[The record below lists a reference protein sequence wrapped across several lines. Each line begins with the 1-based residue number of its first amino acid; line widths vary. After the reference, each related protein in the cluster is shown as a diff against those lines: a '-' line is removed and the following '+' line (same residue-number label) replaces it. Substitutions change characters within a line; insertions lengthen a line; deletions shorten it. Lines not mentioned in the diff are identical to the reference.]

1 MNDTFLA
8 AAAREII
15 TPPVGTMLYGYNDH
29 TVSASVHDDLNATVL
44 ALRQGE
50 TTALL
55 YAVTL
60 CEIENAVQMQLRETL
75 SQRLGVPADHILISC
90 THTHCGPNL
99 CSITGCGPVNWPYYE
114 EIFLPALTKAGQTAL
129 QNLAPAEYAVGETQS
144 LVGINRRDMLADGT
158 YHMGQ
163 NPFALID
170 PTMTA
175 VTFRHE
181 ETKQEFFH
189 LLHYGCHGTSAGN
202 CDIITRD
209 WSGGM
214 IDRVEGETGV
224 LSAYWNG
231 SEGDVGP
238 RLDNGSTAGN
248 INDTEKLGAIAGEDA
263 LRALQARGE
272 YRTGELEIVCGD
284 LAVPYLAPPAAE
296 ELRVKLQEVA
306 GLKEKGG
313 VGNYIIYTFYERL
326 LKLVTGS
333 EPLPTHFVCRQS
345 IVSLGDVVIVPFPF
359 EMFAETVLRLRRFI
373 PKPHVLCLSVT
384 NGFEQ
389 YLPTEADICR
399 GGYEVDCLLYG
410 HELPMPH
417 NTEQQL
423 MNATLALA
431 AKL

>member
-1 MNDTFLA
+1 MEYRFEA
-8 AAAREII
+8 GAAREII
-15 TPPVGTMLYGYNDH
+15 TPPVGARLYGYNDT
-29 TVSASVHDDLNATVL
+29 TVSASVHDDLTATAL
-44 ALRQGE
+44 AVRQGE
-50 TTALL
+50 ECALL
-55 YAVTL
+55 LSVTL
-60 CEIENAVQMQLRETL
+60 CEIEVAVQQKIREML
-75 SQRLGVPADHILISC
+75 SRATGVAVEHILLSC

-99 CSITGCGPVNWPYYE
+99 CGNNGCGPVDWDYYN
-114 EIFLPALTKAGQTAL
+114 EIFMPRVTAAAQNALAS
-129 QNLAPAEYAVGETQS
+129 LAPAEYAVGETQS
-144 LVGINRRDMLADGT
+144 FVGINRRDMLADGT

-175 VTFRHE
+175 VTFRNA
-181 ETKQEFFH
+181 ETKREFFC

-209 WSGGM
+209 WSGLM
-214 IDRVEGETGV
+214 IDRVEGETG
-224 LSAYWNG
+224 LLTAYWNG

-238 RLDNGSTAGN
+238 RLDNGSTAGT
-248 INDTEKLGAIAGEDA
+248 IADTEKLGAVAGEDA
-263 LRALQARGE
+263 LRAVAARGE
-272 YRTGELEIVCGD
+272 YRPGELKIVCGE
-284 LAVPYLAPPAAE
+284 LAVPYLAPPTEE
-296 ELRVKLQEVA
+296 ELRAKLQELA

-313 VGNYIIYTFYERL
+313 VSNYITYTHYEHML
-326 LKLVTGS
+326 ELVTGG
-333 EPLPTHFVCRQS
+333 EPLPTHFVVPQT
-345 IVSLGDVVIVPFPF
+345 IVSLGDVVIVPYPF
-359 EMFAETVLRLRRFI
+359 ELFAETVLRLRRFI
-373 PKPHVLCLSVT
+373 DKPYVLCLSVT

-431 AKL
+431 EQL